1 MSETELRQRTENGGG
16 GGSGGGSGGGGG
28 GGSGGSSD
36 KKNEAGAFSVPLIS
50 KVRVAF
56 YKIQRICSLKNCLKF
71 FYYSSVLRNHL
82 SNIKELEKGNFLFQP
97 IWVNA
102 QFFFL
107 SFTLSSF
114 SYLRTKFTLLSFKTT
129 SWHPS
134 LNMVI
139 WSISLSCEL
148 HKDSCPLWASKP
160 TNSIIFNETEKG
172 SAIVHFEIR

>member
-102 QFFFL
+102 QFFF
-107 SFTLSSF
+107 
-114 SYLRTKFTLLSFKTT
+114 YLLLCLHFLTWEPNLPCYPSRP
-129 SWHPS
+129 HPDI
-134 LNMVI
+134 LLWI
-139 WSISLSCEL
+139 WLYE
-148 HKDSCPLWASKP
+148 A
-160 TNSIIFNETEKG
+160 
-172 SAIVHFEIR
+172 

>member
-16 GGSGGGSGGGGG
+16 GGSGGGSGGGG

-82 SNIKELEKGNFLFQP
+82 SNIKEL
-97 IWVNA
+97 
-102 QFFFL
+102 
-107 SFTLSSF
+107 
-114 SYLRTKFTLLSFKTT
+114 
-129 SWHPS
+129 
-134 LNMVI
+134 
-139 WSISLSCEL
+139 
-148 HKDSCPLWASKP
+148 KD
-160 TNSIIFNETEKG
+160 
-172 SAIVHFEIR
+172 